1 MSDIN
6 NCYNYHNK
14 KSQCESSEYCNY
26 DESSKVC
33 LKNCNKLHGKIKITS
48 KDLEDNELTPSM
60 LRLIQN
66 VNDYSECL
74 KDMNFLKYF
83 KESLLSK
90 TEDETID
97 SGFSLNKDEINPTLN
112 KMKIPENPIPLEA
125 SSFLEI
131 GKISPGDIFDGTKN
145 TNILE
150 GDIHL
155 YKSKTMSEI
164 YTLCINDDN
173 LKDKKCCE
181 LLRPQNYE
189 PPSTGGTGD
198 PSTDDVSEGM
208 ISFTLNDGT
217 QQLDDNEFL
226 KIDESG
232 LNEIINCH
240 IDNITEVQRYKY
252 FRGWIFYFF
261 ISVGIIILL
270 RALIWFINL
279 LYLGGKY
286 FLNTESKSMGIGI
299 YV

>member
-1 MSDIN
+1 
-6 NCYNYHNK
+6 
-14 KSQCESSEYCNY
+14 
-26 DESSKVC
+26 
-33 LKNCNKLHGKIKITS
+33 
-48 KDLEDNELTPSM
+48 
-60 LRLIQN
+60 
-66 VNDYSECL
+66 
-74 KDMNFLKYF
+74 
-83 KESLLSK
+83 
-90 TEDETID
+90 
-97 SGFSLNKDEINPTLN
+97 
-112 KMKIPENPIPLEA
+112 
-125 SSFLEI
+125 
-131 GKISPGDIFDGTKN
+131 
-145 TNILE
+145 
-150 GDIHL
+150 
-155 YKSKTMSEI
+155 MSEI